1 MKKNSSLTSKILA
14 YKELQDFD
22 INEAIDWAVDML
34 TLGYETPSLL
44 ILSGFSK
51 PTNFYDAEEY
61 LKGSIKELGLKI
73 PERNVAIFQY
83 CKYLIEKIADEENVK
98 GNLYQL
104 YKIAGTIDDDKRIF
118 DFYLLYWAWS
128 DLDYGLEY
136 QHYWDGATPKN
147 IEQVVIEQAKKYLI
161 STSD

>member
-1 MKKNSSLTSKILA
+1 MR
-14 YKELQDFD
+14 
-22 INEAIDWAVDML
+22 
-34 TLGYETPSLL
+34 
-44 ILSGFSK
+44 LS
-51 PTNFYDAEEY
+51 P
-61 LKGSIKELGLKI
+61 
-73 PERNVAIFQY
+73 NVAIFQY

-147 IEQVVIEQAKKYLI
+147 IEQVVIEQVKKYLI